1 MNHIHV
7 VSRYRTYTDASAEV
21 LELLALMAEATRKE
35 AGNLSYEVYQG
46 LEDHREITTLET
58 YRSME
63 DFDLHCHTPHY
74 LALGPG
80 QILPRLEQR
89 SVSTYTS
96 EALPCEVP

>member
-1 MNHIHV
+1 MTHLHV
-7 VSRYRTYTDASAEV
+7 VSRYRTYTDASDEV
-21 LELLALMAEATRKE
+21 LKLLALMAEATRKE
-35 AGNLSYEVYQG
+35 AGNLSYDVYQG

-58 YRSME
+58 YRSQE

-74 LALGPG
+74 LSIAPG

-96 EALPCEVP
+96 EPLPYEVP